1 MDEEIQELTREIAS
15 LESRVEELEEELR
28 PVWDAENGIK
38 DSIRRT
44 HGGRPGIDPIRFN
57 PAGAEARHGLF
68 ARLLGIAIEHGG
80 TKAQRSEL
88 SSRLRAYVRRRD
100 TLKNE
105 LEREKNRAKRKSSA
119 KTAPVQPTAPVQKKM
134 RQGELF

>member
-1 MDEEIQELTREIAS
+1 MIEQEIQELTREIAS
-15 LESRVEELEEELR
+15 LEGRVEDLDEELR

-88 SSRLRAYVRRRD
+88 ASRLRAYVRRRD
-100 TLKNE
+100 TLRNE
-105 LEREKNRAKRKSSA
+105 LEREKKRSSK
-119 KTAPVQPTAPVQKKM
+119 KTAPVQPTAHVQKKM
-134 RQGELF
+134 KQGELF